1 MYPFFSSSSQFRLLV
16 SEYGIGNEVSI
27 QGDVY
32 SYGILLLEMFTRKR
46 PTDGEFGE
54 AVGLRKYVQMALPDN
69 AANVM
74 DQQLLPETEDGE
86 AIKSNSYNGK
96 DLRIACVTSSVMR
109 IGISCSEEAPTDRVQ
124 IGVALKELQAIRDK
138 FEKHVSNEG
147 TSSQ

>member
-1 MYPFFSSSSQFRLLV
+1 MYPFFSSSSQFLLLV

-96 DLRIACVTSSVMR
+96 DLRIACVTSVMR

-124 IGVALKELQAIRDK
+124 IGEALKELQAIRDK
-138 FEKHVSNEG
+138 LEKHVSNEG